1 MGAQYIFLE
10 LLHCV
15 SAHSFRIL
23 SESQNLP
30 SFQILSIAA
39 IVVKRKRDGAYW
51 LSLMEG
57 LYHGG
62 QWARL
67 WASEYNCLLQI
78 WVASPRSLEIGV
90 LFLGGF
96 LEIVFKASS

>member
-1 MGAQYIFLE
+1 MGAQYIVLE
-10 LLHCV
+10 LLNCV

-23 SESQNLP
+23 SESQTLP

-39 IVVKRKRDGAYW
+39 IRDGACW

-67 WASEYNCLLQI
+67 WVSAYNCLLQI

>member
-1 MGAQYIFLE
+1 MGTQYVFLE
-10 LLHCV
+10 LLNCV
-15 SAHSFRIL
+15 SAHSFKTP
-23 SESQNLP
+23 SENQTLP

-39 IVVKRKRDGAYW
+39 IVVKRKRDGSCW

-67 WASEYNCLLQI
+67 WVSTYNRLLQI
-78 WVASPRSLEIGV
+78 WVASPRSLEIAV
-90 LFLGGF
+90 LFLGVF
-96 LEIVFKASS
+96 LETVFKASS

>member
-10 LLHCV
+10 LLNCV

-23 SESQNLP
+23 SESKTLP

-39 IVVKRKRDGAYW
+39 IVVKRKRDGACW

-57 LYHGG
+57 LYRGG

-67 WASEYNCLLQI
+67 WVSTYKCLLQI
-78 WVASPRSLEIGV
+78 WVASPRSLEIGI
-90 LFLGGF
+90 LFLGGI